1 VRARL
6 LGLDYLA
13 QPVSRPVVSSACN
26 RSLGG
31 ASAQARRVWPEYRVV
46 VVTTNF
52 RIGPMQIL
60 DFENLG
66 VFTSMA
72 RTR

>member
-1 VRARL
+1 MRVRL
-6 LGLDYLA
+6 LRLDYLA

-31 ASAQARRVWPEYRVV
+31 ASAQARRVWPEYRVM

-52 RIGPMQIL
+52 RIEPMQIL
-60 DFENLG
+60 DLKI
-66 VFTSMA
+66 
-72 RTR
+72 